1 MVVISQYRCT
11 NLGNPRLTGVPVR
24 IRSYKDLDCWK
35 NAVELAALVDP
46 FVEAFV
52 HARRFRLADQLASAA
67 LSVSS
72 NIAEGNGRVHRAEYA
87 HHVSMSRAS
96 LYEVESILC
105 VAIRIGRLQISDCR
119 LVFELIEVISR
130 QLTNLLRALY
140 RKPKQ

>member
-1 MVVISQYRCT
+1 MT
-11 NLGNPRLTGVPVR
+11 P

-35 NAVELAALVDP
+35 NAIELAALVDP
-46 FVEAFV
+46 FTEKFMQM
-52 HARRFRLADQLASAA
+52 RRFRLADQLASAA

-105 VAIRIGRLQISDCR
+105 VAIRTRRLHQHECAP
-119 LVFELIEVISR
+119 VFALIEVISR
-130 QLTNLLRALY
+130 QLTNLLRSLY
-140 RKPKQ
+140 RPRARTGPQYRP